1 MARQKDDKANQNL
14 ISQEE
19 IDELLAIH
27 DLISSGEKPESK
39 SLIGEIK
46 DAILDS
52 ARLTLDQWRSLR
64 QRIKEIELLIPHM
77 DLIIQLKEAQE
88 RREKILKQNNQ

>member
-1 MARQKDDKANQNL
+1 MAKSKDPQTHQNL

-27 DLISSGEKPESK
+27 DLISSGDKPESK

-52 ARLTLDQWRSLR
+52 AKLTLDQWRSLR
-64 QRIKEIELLIPHM
+64 QRIMEIEVLIPHM

-88 RREKILKQNNQ
+88 RREKILHQNNK

>member
-1 MARQKDDKANQNL
+1 MGRPRKQNDNL
-14 ISQEE
+14 ISQAE

-27 DLISSGEKPESK
+27 ELISGGGDQSQSK
-39 SLIGEIK
+39 SLIDEIK

-52 ARLTLDQWRSLR
+52 AKLTLDQWRSLR
-64 QRIKEIELLIPHM
+64 KRIHEIEVLVPHM

-88 RREKILKQNNQ
+88 RREKILSKG